1 MDFRILGP
9 LEVRDGESQVPV
21 GGPKPRALLG
31 VLLLSAGEVVSI
43 ARLVD
48 ELWGERPPPTAEKL
62 VAGYVHALRGAMGD
76 DTLLTQAPGYRV
88 ELERHTLDLL
98 EFQRLADN
106 ARSAPLEIGVE
117 LQRRALALWRGPPL
131 ADVI

>member
-31 VLLLSAGEVVSI
+31 VLLLSAGEVVST
-43 ARLVD
+43 ARLAD

-62 VAGYVHALRGAMGD
+62 VAGYVHALRGALGGN
-76 DTLLTQAPGYRV
+76 TLATQMPGYRIDV
-88 ELERHTLDLL
+88 DRHTVDLL
-98 EFQRLADN
+98 EFQRLVGD
-106 ARSAPLEIGVE
+106 ARAAPPEDG
-117 LQRRALALWRGPPL
+117 
-131 ADVI
+131 